1 MLQERTTAAV
11 GGERGGASRAINIV
25 MVVII
30 VMMLLTTSNLDA
42 NGSGHPKRGVIGIRL
57 GSRSIE
63 RVGSVHRELCAII
76 WLNKI
81 LLFFTFYNRD
91 SLSNGIP

>member
-11 GGERGGASRAINIV
+11 GGERGGVSRAIV

-42 NGSGHPKRGVIGIRL
+42 NESGHPKRGVIGIRL

-63 RVGSVHRELCAII
+63 RVGSVHRELCATEE
-76 WLNKI
+76 LE
-81 LLFFTFYNRD
+81 RD
-91 SLSNGIP
+91 KGSKF